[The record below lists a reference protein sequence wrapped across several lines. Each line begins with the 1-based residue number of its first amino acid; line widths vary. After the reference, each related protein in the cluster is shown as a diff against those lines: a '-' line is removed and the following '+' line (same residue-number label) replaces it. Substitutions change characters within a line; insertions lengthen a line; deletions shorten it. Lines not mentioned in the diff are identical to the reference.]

1 MKEDTLKIEGLY
13 CDHCTALV
21 KRSLEI
27 TAGVE
32 SADVTLKSAKVV
44 YDEDLASR
52 KALEEA
58 ITRFGYKI
66 TD

>member
-1 MKEDTLKIEGLY
+1 MKEDTLKIEGLH
-13 CDHCTALV
+13 CGHCTALV

-27 TAGVE
+27 TRGVE
-32 SADVTLKSAKVV
+32 SVDVTLKSAKVV

-52 KALEEA
+52 QTLEEA
-58 ITRFGYKI
+58 ITRFGYKV